1 LAERRTVNPE
11 VIGSNPVAP
20 AITQT
25 KNKIMNIFVLDNNPQ
40 RAATMACDKHVV
52 KMILE
57 TAQMMCTVVAAHDIH
72 PPYRATHAKHPCTIW
87 ASESQ
92 ANWQWLIDY
101 GLSLSA
107 EYTERYGKIH
117 KSQGVIEWCRDQN
130 INLPSCGL
138 TPFAQAMP
146 VQYRNECVVTAYRD
160 YYMGEKERIATWK
173 YSLCPDWWNPGMKNA
188 GVAQR

>member
-1 LAERRTVNPE
+1 
-11 VIGSNPVAP
+11 
-20 AITQT
+20 
-25 KNKIMNIFVLDNNPQ
+25 MNIFVLDKDPQ

-57 TAQMMCTVVAAHDIH
+57 TAQMMCTVIDSHDIH

-92 ANWQWLIDY
+92 ANWQWLTNY
-101 GLSLSA
+101 GLALST
-107 EYTERYGKIH
+107 EYTERYGRVH
-117 KSQGVIEWCRDQN
+117 KSQSVIEWCRDQN
-130 INLPSCGL
+130 INLPSSGL

-146 VQYRNECVVTAYRD
+146 PQYKNECVVTAYRD

-173 YSLCPDWWNPGMKNA
+173 YSSTPSWWFKSTRSSQTKQKEQN
-188 GVAQR
+188 VISR